1 LLAGIAAI
9 LYTTSTT
16 TAWLAGRAGMMAA
29 VDEALTQAE
38 VAHHQLAQALIL
50 ATDLEAGI
58 TTEAAVEGSVG
69 RARQS
74 LINLK
79 PGLPELS
86 TVAAVYADS
95 GLRMLE
101 LIDSDNL
108 AGARLL
114 AGGGVIA
121 NHDTLATTLTTTR
134 NELLAE
140 IERARSI
147 SGLTAT
153 VTGVMV
159 VLLMP
164 VAMVV
169 IYRVIARRY
178 LRRVELETKLTSER
192 ELSRSKDE
200 FIANISHE
208 LRTPLTS
215 IYGFAHVLEEGSM
228 LGQDGASE
236 LLQVII
242 TQAGELERMVEDLLA
257 TARMNAGVLSYHL
270 QSVHLENELA
280 QVISALDRSLESGRG
295 LGAIPVDLESAP
307 VLADPI
313 RIRQVLRNLIA
324 NAQKHGG
331 RNITVKGEVVGD
343 HYELAVIDDG
353 PGVPDHLLS
362 AMFTRFMH
370 SGDTPLVAGSV
381 GLGLHIARSLANGMG
396 GDIEYRRR
404 NGLTNFVLILSR
416 PTTAPTSHRQDVVV
430 HV

>member
-1 LLAGIAAI
+1 
-9 LYTTSTT
+9 
-16 TAWLAGRAGMMAA
+16 
-29 VDEALTQAE
+29 
-38 VAHHQLAQALIL
+38 
-50 ATDLEAGI
+50 
-58 TTEAAVEGSVG
+58 
-69 RARQS
+69 
-74 LINLK
+74 
-79 PGLPELS
+79 
-86 TVAAVYADS
+86 
-95 GLRMLE
+95 
-101 LIDSDNL
+101 
-108 AGARLL
+108 
-114 AGGGVIA
+114 
-121 NHDTLATTLTTTR
+121 
-134 NELLAE
+134 
-140 IERARSI
+140 
-147 SGLTAT
+147 
-153 VTGVMV
+153 
-159 VLLMP
+159 
-164 VAMVV
+164 
-169 IYRVIARRY
+169 
-178 LRRVELETKLTSER
+178 
-192 ELSRSKDE
+192 
-200 FIANISHE
+200 
-208 LRTPLTS
+208 
-215 IYGFAHVLEEGSM
+215 M

-257 TARMNAGVLSYHL
+257 TARMNAGVLSYQL
-270 QSVHLENELA
+270 QTVHLENELA

-331 RNITVKGEVVGD
+331 RNIKVKGQVVGD
-343 HYELAVIDDG
+343 HYELSVVDDG

-416 PTTAPTSHRQDVVV
+416 PTASISHRQDVVV